1 MKQGS
6 KVVSYRITYLVIGV
20 LLSLVAGRPARADEP
35 SDKKM
40 FERVMSRLLAS
51 DVAAKEYPGKYLWP
65 PRHQIMPDSDK
76 IVNAFASASE
86 AMGAQFDEKAN
97 KIRPIVTVTQ
107 GMLREIIK
115 GDENSLAVIMGHE
128 LAHLCKDHVAGRKGD
143 TAVLFLAFGRE
154 QEVEADLNGLRYA
167 IAAGYPYRTGVASAI
182 NAMRKQEGIT
192 SFEGLSST
200 HPTWE
205 ERLALLDR
213 EQPKLW
219 SSMSAFRNGFL
230 FLDLEQYLAAQQC
243 FKAVLAEFPDCY
255 EAWANLGYAELMRYC
270 DGLDT
275 DDVRQYGI
283 GPIAVGGFYARP
295 ASLESKV
302 RGIDE
307 KLWKD
312 AVKALNKA
320 IALKPELALPRASL
334 GIAYLVH
341 PEGKQAKK
349 AGQYFKE
356 ALDRVERDPEARDDL
371 VIHLSILA
379 NAASADLAQGNVEGA
394 RKKFEEA
401 GQVRGKLRLSR
412 VLPSLE
418 DALLY
423 NQALVEARS
432 ADKENKLKAYQML
445 GDYLQQASPDSAWWP
460 LGYDHYAKLA
470 KEAGQAAKSR
480 QELAQRK
487 EGARMRLLVSVGSA
501 KDTIHLAQ
509 PTKDAAAHLGKCVV
523 ELPLFP
529 GSKIARWRSAERGID
544 LLAKDR
550 VLAIFLTNS
559 KAPPVV
565 LQARGP
571 ATKSSELRVG
581 MTQRAAEDL
590 LKNQPAEKGKL
601 AIADPNVEFF
611 FYPDLGL
618 GIRYENHVVKEL
630 AIAQVPRLFFAD

>member
-1 MKQGS
+1 MSLQRTFALGG
-6 KVVSYRITYLVIGV
+6 IFLG
-20 LLSLVAGRPARADEP
+20 LLGGRTAWADDA

-40 FERVMSRLLAS
+40 FERVMSRLLTT
-51 DVAAKEYPGKYLWP
+51 DIVAREYPNKYLWP

-86 AMGAQFDEKAN
+86 AVGAQFDEKAN
-97 KIRPIVTVTQ
+97 KMRPIVTVTQ

-143 TAVLFLAFGRE
+143 TPLLFLAFGRE

-182 NAMRKQEGIT
+182 NAMRKQGRLT

-205 ERLALLDR
+205 ERLAILDR

-219 SSMSAFRNGFL
+219 SSMCAFRNGYL

-243 FKAVLAEFPDCY
+243 FKAVLAEFPDCH
-255 EAWANLGYAELMRYC
+255 EAWANLGYAQLMRYC

-307 KLWKD
+307 KLWQD

-320 IALKPELALPRASL
+320 VALKPEQALPRANL
-334 GIAYLVH
+334 GVAYLVH
-341 PEGKQAKK
+341 PEGKQVKK
-349 AGQYFKE
+349 AVQYFRE
-356 ALDRVERDPEARDDL
+356 ALQRVERDPEARGDL
-371 VIHLSILA
+371 LIHLSILV
-379 NAASADLAQGNVEGA
+379 NAATADLAQGNVEAA
-394 RKKFEEA
+394 RKKFDEA
-401 GQVRGKLRLSR
+401 STTRGQLRLSR
-412 VLPSLE
+412 ALPSFE

-423 NQALVEARS
+423 NEAAVDAQS
-432 ADKENKLKAYQML
+432 ADKDSKLKAYEAL
-445 GDYLQQASPDSAWWP
+445 TLYLKHASPDSAWWP
-460 LGYDHYAKLA
+460 LGYEHYVKLA
-470 KEAGQAAKSR
+470 KETGQPALNREK
-480 QELAQRK
+480 LAQGK
-487 EGARMRLLVSVGSA
+487 KGAQRRLLVSITSG

-509 PTKDAAAHLGKCVV
+509 PTKDATARLGKGAV
-523 ELPLFP
+523 EQPLFP
-529 GSKIARWRSAERGID
+529 GSRIARWRSAERGID

-559 KAPPVV
+559 KAPPVL
-565 LQARGP
+565 LQGRG
-571 ATKSSELRVG
+571 TGSKGSELHVG
-581 MTQRAAEDL
+581 MSDRAAEDI
-590 LKNQPAEKGKL
+590 LKDQYAEKGRQ

-611 FYPDLGL
+611 FYPNLGL
-618 GIRYENHVVKEL
+618 GVRYENHVVKEL
-630 AIAQVPRLFFAD
+630 AIAQVPRFSFAD